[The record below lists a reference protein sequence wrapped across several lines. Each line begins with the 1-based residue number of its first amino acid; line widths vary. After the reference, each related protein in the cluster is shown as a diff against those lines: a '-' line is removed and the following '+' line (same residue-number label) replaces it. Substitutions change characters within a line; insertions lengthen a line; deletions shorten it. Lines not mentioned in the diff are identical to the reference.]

1 VHYIRP
7 FACVSGVQK
16 TFEKGLFFLTLKRL
30 VSCSQKG
37 LIAQNKGKEEKDKR
51 GQRAPEPIKISSR
64 DLLAFFHIPFLHFLT

>member
-1 VHYIRP
+1 
-7 FACVSGVQK
+7 
-16 TFEKGLFFLTLKRL
+16 LFFFTLKRL